1 MITELREWSEA
12 RYEIQA
18 KGFMQTV
25 FKTALAIG
33 EPYDLLKIGR
43 LMGMNA
49 MTQAV
54 RKNKG
59 SIPNAQELLDEIQD
73 QRTAE
78 EAGIESLSGLIK
90 NFAQS
95 SMTHLFDTSGDRRV
109 LKLSEARKTGA
120 VAYFALPA
128 LV

>member
-1 MITELREWSEA
+1 MIPVRSDVRVW
-12 RYEIQA
+12 
-18 KGFMQTV
+18 
-25 FKTALAIG
+25 LASG
-33 EPYDLLKIGR
+33 HTD
-43 LMGMNA
+43 MGVNA

-54 RKNKG
+54 RKNTG
-59 SIPNAQELLDEIQD
+59 SIPNAQEQLDEIQD

-78 EAGIESLSGLIK
+78 EAGIESLSGLTK
-90 NFAQS
+90 NLARS